1 MYQLPVAALRNDH
14 TLGDLNNTN
23 VFSYNSGGQESEISL
38 TGPEPRCGQVASLP
52 KALGEPASF
61 LVAVSIPWLVVPSP

>member
-52 KALGEPASF
+52 KALGKPA
-61 LVAVSIPWLVVPSP
+61 ASIPWLVVPSP